1 MKITPMVAAPTLFA
15 LVLGLGACG
24 QQEEPQ
30 YEAVCVD
37 QMTGEPY
44 DEDDQCDP
52 DDDDYEGHGS
62 WYFVPLG
69 YHKSH
74 KSSFKPGHKVAG
86 GSYAAPEGQKVRFQG
101 SSKIRTAKPV
111 NIYNPGKQA
120 GVPIKNNQDARK
132 STTVKSGGGEN
143 SFGSTSKKS
152 SNSFKSSSSGR
163 RK

>member
-24 QQEEPQ
+24 QQQAQPQ
-30 YEAVCVD
+30 YEAVCVN

-52 DDDDYEGHGS
+52 DDDDYQGHGS
-62 WYFVPLG
+62 WYFVPAG

-74 KSSFKPGHKVAG
+74 KSYFKPGHKVAG
-86 GSYAAPEGQKVRFQG
+86 GSYAAPAGQKVRYQG
-101 SSKIRTAKPV
+101 SSKVKTAKKV
-111 NIYNPGKQA
+111 DVYSPGKQA

-132 STTVKSGGGEN
+132 STTVKSGEN

-152 SNSFKSSSSGR
+152 SNSFKSSSRSGR
-163 RK
+163 K